1 MAEPANEGVDG
12 YGFLAWLNRDMAGGD
27 LAEGSEAGPPAAH
40 CCGPRWIGSIPPP
53 LGRTACTNATGISDC
68 GVCCVARAGAD
79 PLPCDPGLPV
89 LVEGAHTAAD
99 RDPSEVISRTIVG
112 DSFPAVD
119 RPPPGVRQNPPDM
132 LMAMGAYAKYLY
144 IVPSLN
150 VSVVSMGLTFGKS
163 TACPGGY
170 DDSFTLSAIWRALA
184 PALIPHAKGTDL
196 MADGSPK
203 VADSNQQLP
212 PVPPVELPALTQLV
226 ESGGSCKCYCPP
238 GQGFGR
244 CSAASSKQDCQKLVS
259 TAAAWCPGVGVT
271 HGCILAE
278 DRSID
283 VCRTP
288 AMVDWAKGH
297 VPGGNCTQT
306 RACELLPGARKLAT
320 AACLCKPVNFGSCE
334 WSAEPCP
341 SDSPYFPPL
350 SDRER

>member
-1 MAEPANEGVDG
+1 M
-12 YGFLAWLNRDMAGGD
+12 
-27 LAEGSEAGPPAAH
+27 
-40 CCGPRWIGSIPPP
+40 
-53 LGRTACTNATGISDC
+53 
-68 GVCCVARAGAD
+68 ARAGAD

-89 LVEGAHTAAD
+89 LVEGARTAAD
-99 RDPSEVISRTIVG
+99 RDPSEVVSRTIVG

-119 RPPPGVRQNPPDM
+119 RPPPGVSVQNPPDM

-170 DDSFTLSAIWRALA
+170 DDSFTLSTIWRALA
-184 PALIPHAKGTDL
+184 SALIPHPNRTHV
-196 MADGSPK
+196 MAEGSPED
-203 VADSNQQLP
+203 ADQQLP
-212 PVPPVELPALTQLV
+212 PVPPVDRQLV
-226 ESGGSCKCYCPP
+226 EVGPVGGGSCKCYCPP

-259 TAAAWCPGVGVT
+259 TAAAWCPDIGVT
-271 HGCILAE
+271 HGCILDE

-283 VCRTP
+283 VCQTP

-306 RACELLPGARKLAT
+306 RACELLLGARELAT
-320 AACLCKPVNFGSCE
+320 VACLCKPVNFGSCE

-341 SDSPYFPPL
+341 SESPYFPP
-350 SDRER
+350 